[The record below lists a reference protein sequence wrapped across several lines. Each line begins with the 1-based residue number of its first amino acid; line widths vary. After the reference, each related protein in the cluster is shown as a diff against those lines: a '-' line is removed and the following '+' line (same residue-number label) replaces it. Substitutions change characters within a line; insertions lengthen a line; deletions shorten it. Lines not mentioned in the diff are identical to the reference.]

1 MNPLSTAAGRRQLV
15 MQLPPLREEDGRR
28 IQRFLDAIWA
38 EQGLARASLDSYRRD
53 LEGLARWANRRAG
66 EPRGGATDAPP
77 EAAGPG
83 RQAGAA
89 TPAMASPA
97 QGSLLAGI
105 DRSGLFDYL
114 AWRTRHGWSPRS
126 NARLLSAL
134 RAFFAHCLRRGERTD
149 DPSALLEPPKLP
161 RPLPKALAESQIE
174 ALLAAPD
181 IATPDGLRDRAM
193 LELMYAAGLR
203 VSELV
208 DLPANAVNLRQGV
221 LRVTGKG
228 SKERLVPLG
237 EESRHWLERYLSAAR
252 PLLAA
257 GRPVHPTASG
267 EVPLFLTRAQKPLT
281 RQQFW
286 ALVKACA
293 AVAGIDPT
301 RISPHGLRHS
311 FATHLLNHGA
321 DLRALQMLLG
331 HSSLS
336 TTQIYTL
343 VAREHLQKLHSRHH
357 PRG

>member
-1 MNPLSTAAGRRQLV
+1 MSVALTPAERRQLV
-15 MQLPPLREEDGRR
+15 QQLPPLRADDERV

-38 EQGLARASLDSYRRD
+38 EHGLARASLDSYRRD
-53 LEGLARWANRRAG
+53 LEGLARWRDGAK
-66 EPRGGATDAPP
+66 GG
-77 EAAGPG
+77 
-83 RQAGAA
+83 
-89 TPAMASPA
+89 
-97 QGSLLAGI
+97 LAGV
-105 DRSGLFDYL
+105 DRAGLFDYL
-114 AWRTRHGWSPRS
+114 AWRTRHGWTARS
-126 NARLLSAL
+126 NARLLSVL
-134 RAFFAHCLRRGERTD
+134 RAFFAQALKRGERGE
-149 DPSALLEPPKLP
+149 DPAALLESPKLP
-161 RPLPKALAESQIE
+161 RSLPKALAESQIE

-181 IATPDGLRDRAM
+181 VDTPVGLRDRAM

-208 DLPANAVNLRQGV
+208 NLPANAVNLRQGV

-237 EESRHWLERYLSAAR
+237 EESQYWLERYLASAR
-252 PLLAA
+252 PLLAGGKA
-257 GRPVHPTASG
+257 VAATPDGQ
-267 EVPLFLTRAQKPLT
+267 VPLFVDVDRTPLS

-293 AVAGIDPT
+293 AVAGIDPGK
-301 RISPHGLRHS
+301 ISPHGLRHS

-343 VAREHLQKLHSRHH
+343 VARGHLQKLHRNHH

>member
-1 MNPLSTAAGRRQLV
+1 MPDTSTPAARRQLV
-15 MQLPPLREEDGRR
+15 QHLPELRDDDNAM
-28 IQRFLDAIWA
+28 IQRFLDAVWA

-53 LEGLARWANRRAG
+53 LEGLARWRDGAG
-66 EPRGGATDAPP
+66 GG
-77 EAAGPG
+77 
-83 RQAGAA
+83 
-89 TPAMASPA
+89 
-97 QGSLLAGI
+97 LAGI
-105 DRSGLFDYL
+105 DRAGLFDYL
-114 AWRTRHGWSPRS
+114 AWRARHGWSPRS

-134 RAFFAHCLRRGERTD
+134 RAFFADAVRRGQRSE
-149 DPSALLEPPKLP
+149 DPSALLDPPRLP
-161 RPLPKALAESQIE
+161 RLLPKALAESQID

-181 IATPDGLRDRAM
+181 VAQPLGLRDRAM

-208 DLPANAVNLRQGV
+208 ELPANAVNLRQGV

-237 EESRHWLERYLSAAR
+237 EESQHWLERYLREARPQLAGTRAVPAAR
-252 PLLAA
+252 DGA
-257 GRPVHPTASG
+257 
-267 EVPLFLTRAQKPLT
+267 VPLFLEPSLHPLS

-286 ALVKACA
+286 GLVKKY
-293 AVAGIDPT
+293 AVLAGIDPV

-311 FATHLLNHGA
+311 FATHLLNRGA

-343 VAREHLQKLHSRHH
+343 VAREHLQKLHAKHH